1 LFHSEKENI
10 MATKPTNSI
19 VAQIADAHQLITNS
33 LTVTEILD
41 LVTGFGFNAEKL
53 NKGLT
58 LVTAAQ
64 AAANEQTIKAG
75 AQKLATQTFLEAQTI
90 ARDAYQ
96 ALAKLARAIYLHD
109 PAKLSALGLDA
120 PAPKATSAFL
130 TSAFTLFDNA
140 ATLRAL
146 SGYGYDTVKLA
157 SERAKIAAMRDA
169 DDAQEIAK
177 GEAQQA
183 TVAQE
188 SALDAM
194 NDWVAQ
200 YRKVARIAL
209 RGKKQLLEQIGV
221 LARSSKTAAQ
231 RAAPAKSA
239 ATRAANK
246 EQG

>member
-1 LFHSEKENI
+1 

-19 VAQIADAHQLITNS
+19 VAQIADAHQVITNS
-33 LTVTEILD
+33 LAVTEILD
-41 LVTGFGFNAEKL
+41 LVTEFSYSAGKL
-53 NKGLT
+53 NEGLA

-64 AAANEQTIKAG
+64 AAANQQTIRAG
-75 AQKLATQTFLEAQTI
+75 AQKLATQTFADAQTA

-96 ALAKLARAIYLHD
+96 ALAKLARAVYLRD
-109 PAKLSALGLDA
+109 PAQRSALGLDGA
-120 PAPKATSAFL
+120 APKATSAFL

-140 ATLRAL
+140 ANLSAL
-146 SGYGYDTVKLA
+146 SDYGYDAAKLA
-157 SERAKIAAMRDA
+157 GERAKITAMRDA
-169 DDAQEIAK
+169 DNAQEIAK

-183 TVAQE
+183 TAEQE
-188 SALDAM
+188 SALAAM

-200 YRKVARIAL
+200 YRKVAKIAL

-221 LARSSKTAAQ
+221 TARSSKTAAQ

-239 ATRAANK
+239 ATRAAKK